1 MQAEKKDREPIELE
15 KLEQNIHHAEVPVTV
30 ELGKSIISIQ
40 DLLTLDIGD
49 VIELNQC
56 IEDPLLIKV
65 GEVPKFVGQPGKLNK
80 KLAIQVLDTLEGGD
94 DDHE

>member
-1 MQAEKKDREPIELE
+1 
-15 KLEQNIHHAEVPVTV
+15 
-30 ELGKSIISIQ
+30 
-40 DLLTLDIGD
+40 
-49 VIELNQC
+49 
-56 IEDPLLIKV
+56 LIKI